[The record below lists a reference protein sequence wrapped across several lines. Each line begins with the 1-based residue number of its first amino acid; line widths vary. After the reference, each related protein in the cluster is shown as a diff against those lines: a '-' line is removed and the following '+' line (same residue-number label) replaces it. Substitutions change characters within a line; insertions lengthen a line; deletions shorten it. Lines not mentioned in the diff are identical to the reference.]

1 MSAKKSIQAHPTR
14 VRRSKTVRVPIVF
27 FELAEPVNHSVCI
40 AGTFND
46 WRPEVTP
53 MNRMG
58 DGWWVKELSLPPGSY
73 EYRLTVDGEWL
84 PDPLAEE
91 YVQNPFGGINSVLKI
106 PSRANENVR
115 VQGGRKN
122 GGE

>member
-1 MSAKKSIQAHPTR
+1 M
-14 VRRSKTVRVPIVF
+14 VRVSF
-27 FELAEPVNHSVCI
+27 AFLELGESTNQSVCI

-53 MNRMG
+53 MIRMS

-73 EYRLTVDGEWL
+73 EYRLTVDGQWL
-84 PDPLAEE
+84 PDLLAEG
-91 YVQNPFGGINSVLKI
+91 YVFNPFGGINSVLKV

-115 VQGGRKN
+115 VQGGWKN